1 MKLFSVLLATWGTI
15 AYTCRGDKNMA
26 KKKTLFECQACGFQ
40 SPRWMGKCTGC
51 GEWESMVEL
60 STEQIKFL
68 KETSTAT
75 SSSSLGSKA
84 KPITQIG
91 EDNITRFSSG
101 SRELDLVLG
110 GGIVP
115 GSLTLIGGSPGIGKS
130 TLLLKIA
137 GNLAMQSQKVLYVS
151 GEESAGQIKMRANR
165 LEANHDQL
173 YLLPEINLQSVL
185 AEIANDSYEF
195 IVIDSIQT
203 LYSDETPSAPGS
215 VTQVRTIT
223 FELMRIAKSL
233 HIPIFIIGHIT
244 KDGSIAG
251 PRVLEHMV
259 DTVLYFEGDT
269 NSELRLLRGFKNR
282 FGSANEVG
290 IFEMN
295 KEGLNDAKSM
305 AGKFFNKEK
314 LQSGSALTVIMEGSR
329 PIIIEVQA
337 LVSESY
343 GHPKRS
349 STGFDNN
356 RLTMLLALL
365 EKKLDLPL
373 GTYDVFINISGGI
386 KINEPSADLAIIAA
400 ILSSYRDREL
410 STETLFIGEVSL
422 TGEIREVRGLTQRL
436 KEIQTQGFT
445 KAVIPNK
452 PIEETEI
459 KCFIADEVSKVVEWM

>member
-1 MKLFSVLLATWGTI
+1 
-15 AYTCRGDKNMA
+15 MA

-40 SPRWMGKCTGC
+40 SPRWMGKCTSC
-51 GEWESMVEL
+51 DQWDTMIEL
-60 STEQIKFL
+60 STDQIKFL
-68 KETSTAT
+68 EEV
-75 SSSSLGSKA
+75 SKNNTGLNPA
-84 KPITQIG
+84 GKARPITQIE
-91 EDNITRFSSG
+91 EDNIVRFSSG
-101 SRELDLVLG
+101 SKELDLVLG

-137 GNLAMQSQKVLYVS
+137 GNLAKEDKKVLYVS
-151 GEESAGQIKMRANR
+151 GEESSGQIKLRANR
-165 LEANHDQL
+165 LEANHENL
-173 YLLPEINLQSVL
+173 FLLPEISLAAVLSEISVEKY
-185 AEIANDSYEF
+185 AF

-203 LYSDETPSAPGS
+203 LYSDDTPSAPGS

-259 DTVLYFEGDT
+259 DTVLYFEGDS

-282 FGSANEVG
+282 FGSTNEVG

-295 KEGLNDAKSM
+295 KEGLSDAKSM
-305 AGKFFNKEK
+305 GGMFFNKKK

-337 LVSESY
+337 LVSEAY

-386 KINEPSADLAIIAA
+386 KVNEPSADLAIIAA
-400 ILSSYRDREL
+400 ILSSYRNREL
-410 STETLFIGEVSL
+410 SPETLFLGEVSL
-422 TGEIREVRGLTQRL
+422 TGEIREVSGLTQRL
-436 KEIQTQGFT
+436 KEIQTQGFK

-452 PIEETEI
+452 PLEETPI
-459 KCFIADEVSKVVEWM
+459 KCFIADEVSKIVDWM

>member
-1 MKLFSVLLATWGTI
+1 
-15 AYTCRGDKNMA
+15 MA

-40 SPRWMGKCTGC
+40 SPRWMGKCTSC

-60 STEQIKFL
+60 TAEQIKFL
-68 KETSTAT
+68 KETNSTSHST
-75 SSSSLGSKA
+75 KA
-84 KPITQIG
+84 KALPITEVS
-91 EDNITRFSSG
+91 EDNITRFPSG

-137 GNLAMQSQKVLYVS
+137 GNLAQQEKHILYVS
-151 GEESAGQIKMRANR
+151 GEESAGQIKLRANR
-165 LEANHDQL
+165 LGANHDKL
-173 YLLPEINLQSVL
+173 YLLSEISLSAVISEINHR
-185 AEIANDSYEF
+185 NYDF

-233 HIPIFIIGHIT
+233 QIPIFIIGHIT

-259 DTVLYFEGDT
+259 DTVLYFEGDS

-282 FGSANEVG
+282 FGSTNEVG

-295 KEGLNDAKSM
+295 AAGLQDAKSM
-305 AGKFFNKEK
+305 AGRFFNKEK

-337 LVSESY
+337 LVSEAY

-356 RLTMLLALL
+356 RLGMLLALL

-386 KINEPSADLAIIAA
+386 KVTEPSADLAVIAA

-410 STETLFIGEVSL
+410 STETLFLGEVSL
-422 TGEIREVRGLTQRL
+422 TGEIREIPGLSQRL
-436 KEIQTQGFT
+436 KEMETQGFA

-452 PIEETEI
+452 PMEKTAI

>member
-1 MKLFSVLLATWGTI
+1 
-15 AYTCRGDKNMA
+15 MA
-26 KKKTLFECQACGFQ
+26 KRKTLFECQSCGFQ
-40 SPRWMGKCTGC
+40 SPRWMGKCTSC
-51 GEWESMVEL
+51 NEWESMIEL
-60 STEQIKFL
+60 TSQQIDFL
-68 KETSTAT
+68 KNSSNNNTASTLRQAI
-75 SSSSLGSKA
+75 
-84 KPITQIG
+84 PITEVN
-91 EDNITRFSSG
+91 EDNITRFTSG
-101 SRELDLVLG
+101 SKELDLVLG
-110 GGIVP
+110 GGVVP

-137 GNLAMQSQKVLYVS
+137 GNLARTQKKVLYVS
-151 GEESAGQIKMRANR
+151 GEESAGQIKLRANR
-165 LEANHDQL
+165 LNANHEKL
-173 YLLPEINLQSVL
+173 YLLSEINLSTVSS
-185 AEIANDSYEF
+185 EIANGDYEF

-203 LYSDETPSAPGS
+203 LYSEETPSAPGS

-223 FELMRIAKSL
+223 FELMRIAKSK

-282 FGSANEVG
+282 FGSTNEVG

-295 KEGLNDAKSM
+295 KSGLNDAKSM

-337 LVSESY
+337 LVSEAY
-343 GHPKRS
+343 GHAKRS

-356 RLTMLLALL
+356 RLGMLLALL

-410 STETLFIGEVSL
+410 SSETLFLGEVSL
-422 TGEIREVRGLTQRL
+422 TGEIREVSGLSHRL
-436 KEIQTQGFT
+436 KEIETQGFK

-452 PIEETEI
+452 PIDKTNI
-459 KCFIADEVSKVVEWM
+459 KCFVADEVSKVVEWM

>member
-1 MKLFSVLLATWGTI
+1 
-15 AYTCRGDKNMA
+15 MA
-26 KKKTLFECQACGFQ
+26 KKKTLFECQSCGFQ
-40 SPRWMGKCTGC
+40 SPRWMGKCTSC
-51 GEWESMVEL
+51 NEWESMVEL
-60 STEQIKFL
+60 NAEQIKYL
-68 KETSTAT
+68 KETTNT
-75 SSSSLGSKA
+75 SSSANAKA
-84 KPITQIG
+84 IPITQVAQ
-91 EDNITRFSSG
+91 DNITRFTSG
-101 SRELDLVLG
+101 SIELDLVLG

-115 GSLTLIGGSPGIGKS
+115 GSLTLIGGSPGVGKS

-137 GNLAMQSQKVLYVS
+137 GNLAREKQKVLYVS
-151 GEESAGQIKMRANR
+151 GEESAGQIKLRANR
-165 LEANHDQL
+165 LEANHDNL
-173 YLLPEINLQSVL
+173 YLLSEINLSSVIS
-185 AEIANDSYEF
+185 EISNQNYEL

-203 LYSDETPSAPGS
+203 LYSEETPSSPGS

-223 FELMRIAKSL
+223 FDLMRIAKSL

-269 NSELRLLRGFKNR
+269 NSDLRLLRGFKNR
-282 FGSANEVG
+282 FGATNEVG

-295 KEGLNDAKSM
+295 KEGLNDAKTM
-305 AGKFFNKEK
+305 AGRFFNKEK

-329 PIIIEVQA
+329 PIIVEVQA

-343 GHPKRS
+343 GHAKRS

-356 RLTMLLALL
+356 RLGMLLALL

-386 KINEPSADLAIIAA
+386 KVNEPSADLAIIAA

-410 STETLFIGEVSL
+410 SSETLFLGEVSL
-422 TGEIREVRGLTQRL
+422 TGEIREVSGLTQRL
-436 KEIQTQGFT
+436 KEIETQGFK
-445 KAVIPNK
+445 KAVIPNTPLEK
-452 PIEETEI
+452 TNL
-459 KCFIADEVSKVVEWM
+459 KCFVANEVSKVVEWM

>member
-1 MKLFSVLLATWGTI
+1 
-15 AYTCRGDKNMA
+15 MA

-40 SPRWMGKCTGC
+40 SPRWMGKCTSC
-51 GEWESMVEL
+51 NEWETMIEL

-68 KETSTAT
+68 KETS
-75 SSSSLGSKA
+75 SSSFSASALRKA
-84 KPITQIG
+84 MPITEVS
-91 EDNITRFSSG
+91 EDNITRFASG
-101 SRELDLVLG
+101 SKELDLVLG

-137 GNLAMQSQKVLYVS
+137 GNLAKTEKKVLYVS
-151 GEESAGQIKMRANR
+151 GEESAGQIKLRANR
-165 LEANHDQL
+165 LDANHEKL
-173 YLLPEINLQSVL
+173 YLLSEINLSTVMH
-185 AEIANDSYEF
+185 EIASEDYEF

-203 LYSDETPSAPGS
+203 LYSEDTPSAPGS

-223 FELMRIAKSL
+223 FELMRIAKSK

-282 FGSANEVG
+282 FGSTNEVG

-305 AGKFFNKEK
+305 AGKFFNKDK

-337 LVSESY
+337 LVSEAY
-343 GHPKRS
+343 GHAKRS

-356 RLTMLLALL
+356 RLGMLLALL

-400 ILSSYRDREL
+400 ILSSYRNREL
-410 STETLFIGEVSL
+410 SAETLFMGEVSL
-422 TGEIREVRGLTQRL
+422 TGEIREVSGLTQRL
-436 KEIQTQGFT
+436 KETQTQGFT

-452 PIEETEI
+452 PIEHTEI
-459 KCFIADEVSKVVEWM
+459 KCFVADEVSKVVEWM

>member
-1 MKLFSVLLATWGTI
+1 
-15 AYTCRGDKNMA
+15 
-26 KKKTLFECQACGFQ
+26 
-40 SPRWMGKCTGC
+40 MGKCTSC
-51 GEWESMVEL
+51 GAWETMVEL
-60 STEQIKFL
+60 TAEQIKFVS
-68 KETSTAT
+68 ETSSA
-75 SSSSLGSKA
+75 SPSQSQNRA
-84 KPITQIG
+84 KPITEIG

-137 GNLAMQSQKVLYVS
+137 GNLAQSSRRVLYVS

-165 LEANHDQL
+165 LNANHEQL
-173 YLLPEINLQSVL
+173 YLLPEINLQTVL
-185 AEIANDSYEF
+185 NEVASDSYDF

-223 FELMRIAKSL
+223 FELMRVAKSMQ
-233 HIPIFIIGHIT
+233 IPIFIIGHIT

-259 DTVLYFEGDT
+259 DTVLYFEGDS

-282 FGSANEVG
+282 FGSTNEVG

-343 GHPKRS
+343 GQPRRS

-422 TGEIREVRGLTQRL
+422 TGEIREVNGLTQRL

-452 PIEETEI
+452 PIEEAKI

>member
-1 MKLFSVLLATWGTI
+1 MI
-15 AYTCRGDKNMA
+15 
-26 KKKTLFECQACGFQ
+26 
-40 SPRWMGKCTGC
+40 
-51 GEWESMVEL
+51 EL
-60 STEQIKFL
+60 SSEQIKYL
-68 KETSTAT
+68 KETA
-75 SSSSLGSKA
+75 SSPSASLQKA
-84 KPITQIG
+84 KPITQIE
-91 EDNITRFSSG
+91 EDNITRFTSG

-115 GSLTLIGGSPGIGKS
+115 GSLTLIGGSPGVGKS

-137 GNLAMQSQKVLYVS
+137 GNLAKINKKVLYVS
-151 GEESAGQIKMRANR
+151 GEESAGQIKLRANR
-165 LEANHDQL
+165 LDANHDNL
-173 YLLPEINLQSVL
+173 YLLPEINLSAVL
-185 AEIANDSYEF
+185 SEINNQKYEL

-203 LYSDETPSAPGS
+203 LYSEETPSAPGS

-223 FELMRIAKSL
+223 FDLMRIAKSL

-259 DTVLYFEGDT
+259 DTVLYFEGDVNT
-269 NSELRLLRGFKNR
+269 DLRLLRGFKNR
-282 FGSANEVG
+282 FGATNEVG

-329 PIIIEVQA
+329 PIIVEVQA
-337 LVSESY
+337 LVSEAY
-343 GHPKRS
+343 GHAKRS

-356 RLTMLLALL
+356 RLGMLLALL

-400 ILSSYRDREL
+400 ILSSYRNREL
-410 STETLFIGEVSL
+410 SAETLFLGEVSL
-422 TGEIREVRGLTQRL
+422 TGEIREVIGLTQRL
-436 KEIQTQGFT
+436 KEMETQGFN
-445 KAVIPNK
+445 KAVIPNEPVEK
-452 PIEETEI
+452 TKI
-459 KCFIADEVSKVVEWM
+459 KCFVADEVSKVVEWM

>member
-1 MKLFSVLLATWGTI
+1 
-15 AYTCRGDKNMA
+15 MA

-40 SPRWMGKCTGC
+40 SPRWMGKCTSC
-51 GEWESMVEL
+51 NEWESMVEL
-60 STEQIKFL
+60 TTDQIKFL
-68 KETSTAT
+68 KETS
-75 SSSSLGSKA
+75 SSASSVGALRKA
-84 KPITQIG
+84 MPITEVN
-91 EDNITRFSSG
+91 EDNITRFTSG
-101 SRELDLVLG
+101 SKELDLVLG

-137 GNLAMQSQKVLYVS
+137 GNLAKQEKKVLYVS
-151 GEESAGQIKMRANR
+151 GEESAGQIKLRANR
-165 LEANHDQL
+165 LDANHDNL
-173 YLLPEINLQSVL
+173 YLLSEINLSTVVN
-185 AEIANDSYEF
+185 EILNEPYAF

-203 LYSDETPSAPGS
+203 LYSEETPSAPGS

-223 FELMRIAKSL
+223 FELMRIAKSK

-282 FGSANEVG
+282 FGSTNEVG

-329 PIIIEVQA
+329 PIIVEVQA
-337 LVSESY
+337 LVSEAY
-343 GHPKRS
+343 GHAKRS

-356 RLTMLLALL
+356 RLGMLLALL

-386 KINEPSADLAIIAA
+386 KVSEPSADLAIIAA

-410 STETLFIGEVSL
+410 SAETLFMGEVSL
-422 TGEIREVRGLTQRL
+422 TGEIREVSGLTQRL
-436 KEIQTQGFT
+436 KETETQGFT

-452 PIEETEI
+452 PIENTKI

>member
-1 MKLFSVLLATWGTI
+1 
-15 AYTCRGDKNMA
+15 MA

-40 SPRWMGKCTGC
+40 SPRWMGKCTAC
-51 GEWESMVEL
+51 GAWDTMVEL
-60 STEQIKFL
+60 SSEQIKFI
-68 KETSTAT
+68 KESQN
-75 SSSSLGSKA
+75 SSSPIRAAKA
-84 KPITQIG
+84 RSITEID
-91 EDNITRFSSG
+91 EDNITRFTSG
-101 SRELDLVLG
+101 SKELDLVLG

-115 GSLTLIGGSPGIGKS
+115 GSLTLIGGSPGVGKS

-137 GNLAMQSQKVLYVS
+137 GNLAKRDKKALYVS
-151 GEESAGQIKMRANR
+151 GEESSGQIKLRANR
-165 LEANHDQL
+165 LDANHKNL
-173 YLLPEINLQSVL
+173 YLLPEINLGSILSELNQKT
-185 AEIANDSYEF
+185 YEL

-203 LYSDETPSAPGS
+203 LYSDEIPSAPGS

-223 FELMRIAKSL
+223 FELMRVAKSL

-244 KDGSIAG
+244 KEGSIAG

-282 FGSANEVG
+282 FGATNEVG

-295 KEGLNDAKSM
+295 KAGLSDAKSM
-305 AGKFFNKEK
+305 AGRFFNKEK

-329 PIIIEVQA
+329 PIIVEVQA
-337 LVSESY
+337 LVAESY

-356 RLTMLLALL
+356 RLNMLLALL

-386 KINEPSADLAIIAA
+386 KITEPAADLAIIAA

-410 STETLFIGEVSL
+410 SAQSLFLGEVSL
-422 TGEIREVRGLTQRL
+422 TGEIREVPALPQRL
-436 KEIQTQGFT
+436 KEIETQGFT

-452 PIEETEI
+452 PNEKTAV
-459 KCFIADEVSKVVEWM
+459 KCFVATEVSKIIEWL

>member
-1 MKLFSVLLATWGTI
+1 
-15 AYTCRGDKNMA
+15 MA

-40 SPRWMGKCTGC
+40 SPRWMGKCTSC
-51 GEWESMVEL
+51 NEWETMVEL
-60 STEQIKFL
+60 TTDQIKFL
-68 KETSTAT
+68 KETSN
-75 SSSSLGSKA
+75 SSSANALRKA
-84 KPITQIG
+84 MPITQVN
-91 EDNITRFSSG
+91 EDNIVRFPSG
-101 SRELDLVLG
+101 SKELDLVLG
-110 GGIVP
+110 GGVVP

-137 GNLAMQSQKVLYVS
+137 GNLAKSEKKILYVS
-151 GEESAGQIKMRANR
+151 GEESAGQIKLRANR
-165 LEANHDQL
+165 LDANHDNL
-173 YLLPEINLQSVL
+173 FLLSEINLISVL
-185 AEIANDSYEF
+185 NEIANEKYEF

-223 FELMRIAKSL
+223 FELMRIAKSM

-259 DTVLYFEGDT
+259 DTVLYFEGDS

-282 FGSANEVG
+282 FGSTNEVG

-337 LVSESY
+337 LVSEAY
-343 GHPKRS
+343 GHAKRS

-356 RLTMLLALL
+356 RLNMLLALL

-400 ILSSYRDREL
+400 ILSSYRNREL
-410 STETLFIGEVSL
+410 SAETLFLGEVSL
-422 TGEIREVRGLTQRL
+422 TGEIREVSGLTQRL
-436 KEIQTQGFT
+436 KEISTQGFT

-452 PIEETEI
+452 PMEQTNI

>member
-1 MKLFSVLLATWGTI
+1 
-15 AYTCRGDKNMA
+15 MA

-40 SPRWMGKCTGC
+40 SPRWMGKCTSC
-51 GEWESMVEL
+51 GEWETMVEL
-60 STEQIKFL
+60 TAEQIKFL
-68 KETSTAT
+68 KETT
-75 SSSSLGSKA
+75 SSSTASRQPKA
-84 KPITQIG
+84 TPITEVN
-91 EDNITRFSSG
+91 EDNITRFPSG
-101 SRELDLVLG
+101 SSELDLVLG

-137 GNLAMQSQKVLYVS
+137 GNLAQQNKEVLYVS
-151 GEESAGQIKMRANR
+151 GEESAGQIKLRANR
-165 LEANHDQL
+165 LDANHDKL
-173 YLLPEINLQSVL
+173 YLLSEINLNAVIS
-185 AEIANDSYEF
+185 EINNRNYAF

-203 LYSDETPSAPGS
+203 LYAEETPSAPGS

-233 HIPIFIIGHIT
+233 HIPVFIIGHIT

-282 FGSANEVG
+282 FGSTNEVG

-295 KEGLNDAKSM
+295 KAGLNDAKSM
-305 AGKFFNKEK
+305 AGRFFDKEK

-356 RLTMLLALL
+356 RLGMLLALL

-410 STETLFIGEVSL
+410 SAQTLFLGEVSL
-422 TGEIREVRGLTQRL
+422 TGEIREIPALSQRL
-436 KEIQTQGFT
+436 KEMETQGFM

-452 PIEETEI
+452 PLENTKI

>member
-1 MKLFSVLLATWGTI
+1 
-15 AYTCRGDKNMA
+15 MA
-26 KKKTLFECQACGFQ
+26 KKRTLFECQACGFQ
-40 SPRWMGKCTGC
+40 SPRWMGKCTSC
-51 GEWESMVEL
+51 NAWETMVEL
-60 STEQIKFL
+60 SSEQIRFL
-68 KETSTAT
+68 KETQSQSNSAT
-75 SSSSLGSKA
+75 PGKA
-84 KPITQIG
+84 LPITEIE
-91 EDNITRFSSG
+91 EDNITRFDSG
-101 SRELDLVLG
+101 SKELDLVLG

-115 GSLTLIGGSPGIGKS
+115 GSLTLIGGSPGVGKS

-137 GNLAMQSQKVLYVS
+137 GNLAREGKKVLYVS
-151 GEESAGQIKMRANR
+151 GEESSGQIKLRANR
-165 LEANHDQL
+165 LDANHENL
-173 YLLPEINLQSVL
+173 YLLPEINLGAVL
-185 AEIANDSYEF
+185 SEIKKQPYEL

-203 LYSDETPSAPGS
+203 LYSEETPSAPGS

-223 FELMRIAKSL
+223 FELMRVAKSL

-282 FGSANEVG
+282 FGATNEVG

-305 AGKFFNKEK
+305 AGRFFNKEK

-329 PIIIEVQA
+329 PIIVEVQA
-337 LVSESY
+337 LVSEAY

-356 RLTMLLALL
+356 RLGMLLALL

-410 STETLFIGEVSL
+410 SAQTLFLGEVSL
-422 TGEIREVRGLTQRL
+422 TGEIREVPGLGQRL
-436 KEIQTQGFT
+436 KEIETQGFS
-445 KAVIPNK
+445 KAVIPNR
-452 PIEETEI
+452 PNEDTAV
-459 KCFIADEVSKVVEWM
+459 KCFIAEEVSKIIEWL